1 MTATKNVLIV
11 EDEPLIAMM
20 IENFLEAL
28 DHQVAG
34 VADTVRAAMEIV
46 AAGGVDVAILD
57 RNLRAGE
64 TSVPIAEELQR
75 LGIPFVLASGGG
87 IAEDPSVFRGRPV
100 LAKPFTL
107 SGMEKVLDA
116 I

>member
-1 MTATKNVLIV
+1 MTATLNVLIV

-34 VADTVRAAMEIV
+34 IADTVSSALEIV
-46 AAGGVDVAILD
+46 SAGGVDVAILD

-64 TSVPIAEELQR
+64 TSVPIAEELER
-75 LGIPFVLASGGG
+75 LGVPFILASGGG
-87 IAEDPSVFRGRPV
+87 IAEDPAVFRGRPV

-107 SGMEKVLDA
+107 SGLEKVLGA
-116 I
+116 L